1 MQRLA
6 MRPLMFTGAGICR
19 VEEGVGAQP
28 GTLGSLGVGPLA
40 CSLLGLI
47 LGAPGG

>member
-1 MQRLA
+1 
-6 MRPLMFTGAGICR
+6 MRPLVFAGVGICR

-28 GTLGSLGVGPLA
+28 GASGSLGVGPLA

>member
-1 MQRLA
+1 
-6 MRPLMFTGAGICR
+6 MRPLVFAGAGICQ

-28 GTLGSLGVGPLA
+28 GASGSLGVGPLA

>member
-1 MQRLA
+1 
-6 MRPLMFTGAGICR
+6 MRPLMFAGAGICR

-28 GTLGSLGVGPLA
+28 GASDSLGVGPLA

>member
-6 MRPLMFTGAGICR
+6 MRPLMFTGTGICW

-28 GTLGSLGVGPLA
+28 GASGSLGPLA
-40 CSLLGLI
+40 CSLLRLI